1 MIFYFIT
8 LHFWNKIIEM
18 EKRWVIT
25 WSQGWEYE
33 REVSV
38 AIKGQHKG
46 SLCRWDILYL
56 DCINV
61 NILLMAWAWQTGKAN
76 LYLDKYLFQGSQIA
90 KSNFTSPWNRY
101 IMQSTYIR
109 QLAGTPGA
117 RVPHCRLN
125 SRLYCW
131 QIRYSVHM
139 LLKLALVKRNSY
151 CQGHA

>member
-109 QLAGTPGA
+109 QLCSQPTSDNWLVLLGQGYCTVGSI
-117 RVPHCRLN
+117 VDSTVDRLDI
-125 SRLYCW
+125 LCTC
-131 QIRYSVHM
+131 YS
-139 LLKLALVKRNSY
+139 S
-151 CQGHA
+151 